1 MANRASLQQAAK
13 EYEKNVRSY
22 LQQMVRAGSANM
34 AGQPAPWGPSG
45 SSYGDGR
52 GMTFRSGETPS
63 DTQVKQYI
71 NARGGNPYVRELMGL
86 SGGKTITR
94 RQVASAL
101 TRAGAAEQATLG
113 SFLQEAQDKLNE
125 ANEANKQR
133 YEDILER
140 LESRYQR
147 GKDRVS
153 NWGRSAEADAR
164 EQAAET
170 MGNVQA
176 NLSARGLGNSTIV
189 EAFRQ
194 RNSRD
199 LNRNLTQI
207 SEMRDSRAAQYDQ
220 ALSGD
225 IASFMERRT
234 DKAPDFG
241 QIAALAQAYG
251 VGGGGQGFAGQDMGD
266 GTYRQQQ
273 YIPAQQAPQIY
284 GGGGVSAST
293 AMQMAAMTTG
303 MMSPMMAAAYGPRI
317 GFVPN
322 QYGYGGGMQE
332 YSQEEGAQ
340 GGGSGMTPVQ
350 ERVARE
356 QQEKEQRIANRQFA
370 NNQMQ
375 QNKPYF
381 ERQQQSGVYG
391 PLPQPGYSYQPNVPN
406 GPQVPPGYSPGGG
419 PHGLTS
425 LPMPQSTPTPS
436 YRQPP
441 SPTAQR
447 YLDYSAGLTGATNTA
462 NYARD
467 LVGKMGAGYDAL
479 VSQQQQYINRGYKNP
494 PTMMDRAIDSHVLGA
509 RNNYNEAAKQF
520 GGAYRN
526 VVDTMPQAPQ
536 WQGWDSMIPY
546 WMK

>member
-63 DTQVKQYI
+63 DTQVKQWI
-71 NARGGNPYVRELMGL
+71 NSHGGNPYVRELMGL

-147 GKDRVS
+147 GMDRVS

-322 QYGYGGGMQE
+322 QYNYGGG
-332 YSQEEGAQ
+332 EEA
-340 GGGSGMTPVQ
+340 
-350 ERVARE
+350 A
-356 QQEKEQRIANRQFA
+356 A
-370 NNQMQ
+370 
-375 QNKPYF
+375 
-381 ERQQQSGVYG
+381 QQQQAAASTTPQAPPYRPLQQPIRTNPTNARTVAPQNAALLGGLSSGLGLGGVAGGLLGGLMGNPSGVDPSAPRQPMGPQMPYR
-391 PLPQPGYSYQPNVPN
+391 PLPNNPSATGVS
-406 GPQVPPGYSPGGG
+406 GP
-419 PHGLTS
+419 T
-425 LPMPQSTPTPS
+425 
-436 YRQPP
+436 YRQPDGVP
-441 SPTAQR
+441 IGMANPLWSGWNDQR
-447 YLDYSAGLTGATNTA
+447 PPIRPGIPLTGNIP
-462 NYARD
+462 
-467 LVGKMGAGYDAL
+467 
-479 VSQQQQYINRGYKNP
+479 QY
-494 PTMMDRAIDSHVLGA
+494 L
-509 RNNYNEAAKQF
+509 F
-520 GGAYRN
+520 
-526 VVDTMPQAPQ
+526 
-536 WQGWDSMIPY
+536 
-546 WMK
+546 